1 MSPKNIPQP
10 SHDQGALFTTEVTAI
25 TVGAADPDTQ
35 KHAYIVHL
43 EPVEE
48 GVYETKIL
56 PAVTESKPPTPQD
69 VAFMR
74 GVHESVVTHHRRQA
88 QVGKHSPMT
97 RDGNY
102 SSIRSGD
109 FLPGFGPVT
118 HRNIAEAEKH
128 AQELEKQRF
137 NR

>member
-35 KHAYIVHL
+35 KHACIIHL

-48 GVYETKIL
+48 GVYEADIH
-56 PAVTESKPPTPQD
+56 PAATESNPPTPQD

-74 GVHESVVTHHRRQA
+74 DVHESVVTHRRRQA
-88 QVGKHSPMT
+88 QAGKHSPMT

-102 SSIRSGD
+102 LTIRFGD
-109 FLPGFGPVT
+109 FLPDFGPVT
-118 HRNIAEAEKH
+118 RRNIAEAEKH